1 MIECKIRELKKR
13 LIQSHLEIDAA
24 GIQFSGP
31 CHASSLPLGGGLKQY
46 GYQIISNLFQLQ
58 KSILFYHFTP
68 SKFETCR
75 IEVETTGQGTESLPS
90 SSCTRSLPPGLPGP
104 FVFNYLT
111 GRRTESEDRIASTS
125 YAKAI
130 ALQMSVFTVIC
141 CRKTWALPMTALNPH
156 HNAIVGRWRT
166 GCLKMCKDKFH
177 GIPPCPQLL
186 WQA

>member
-1 MIECKIRELKKR
+1 MPLGTNF
-13 LIQSHLEIDAA
+13 QAP
-24 GIQFSGP
+24 G
-31 CHASSLPLGGGLKQY
+31 HASSLPLGGGLKQY
-46 GYQIISNLFQLQ
+46 GYQVISK

-141 CRKTWALPMTALNPH
+141 CRKTWALPMTALNSPQCH
-156 HNAIVGRWRT
+156 CWS
-166 GCLKMCKDKFH
+166 LKDWMFENV
-177 GIPPCPQLL
+177 QR
-186 WQA
+186 

>member
-1 MIECKIRELKKR
+1 MPLGSNF
-13 LIQSHLEIDAA
+13 QAP
-24 GIQFSGP
+24 G
-31 CHASSLPLGGGLKQY
+31 HASSLPLGGGLKQY
-46 GYQIISNLFQLQ
+46 GYQVISK

-130 ALQMSVFTVIC
+130 ALQMSVFT
-141 CRKTWALPMTALNPH
+141 KNLSTADDC
-156 HNAIVGRWRT
+156 A
-166 GCLKMCKDKFH
+166 KFTTM
-177 GIPPCPQLL
+177 PLL
-186 WQA
+186 VAEGLDV